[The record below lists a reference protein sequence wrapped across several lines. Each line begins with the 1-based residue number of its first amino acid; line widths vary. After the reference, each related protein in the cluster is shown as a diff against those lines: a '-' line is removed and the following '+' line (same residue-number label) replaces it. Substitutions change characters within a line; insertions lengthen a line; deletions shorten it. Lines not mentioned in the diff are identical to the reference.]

1 MGRLLTR
8 GTLPAALSCRDGPS
22 MGSVVACKRLH
33 AFCGSAATPA
43 SAATSLMQMVQ
54 TLVLTWGLANVA
66 FMLLIPRVRRMV
78 FATLESLLTIVL
90 LLILIV
96 LVLAMPIG

>member
-1 MGRLLTR
+1 
-8 GTLPAALSCRDGPS
+8 
-22 MGSVVACKRLH
+22 
-33 AFCGSAATPA
+33 
-43 SAATSLMQMVQ
+43 MQMVQ